1 MIALD
6 VLLAFVAATAL
17 LMLIPGPN
25 VALIVANSVAHGT
38 RYGLLTVAGT
48 ASGVVVQLALT
59 VLGASA
65 ALDFLA
71 ASFDLLRWA
80 GVVYLV
86 WLGIAAWRAPL
97 VDLTQ
102 VRPQAR
108 SARAIYLRGLLV
120 CLTNPKTLLFC
131 GAFLPQFVTPG
142 PDATRQ
148 LVVLALI
155 FFAVSTVLDSLWAI
169 LAGRLRAL
177 LVVHARLRNRL
188 TGGLLFGAGLGL
200 ALARKP

>member
-6 VLLAFVAATAL
+6 IFLAFVAATAL
-17 LMLIPGPN
+17 LMVIPGPN

-38 RYGLLTVAGT
+38 RFGLLTVAGT

-71 ASFDLLRWA
+71 ASFDWLRWA
-80 GVVYLV
+80 GVAYLI
-86 WLGIAAWRAPL
+86 WLGVAAWRAPP
-97 VDLTQ
+97 VDLSQ

-148 LVVLALI
+148 LALLAVT
-155 FFAVSTVLDSLWAI
+155 FFVVSTVLDSLWAM
-169 LAGRLRAL
+169 LAGRLRTL
-177 LVVHARLRNRL
+177 LVARARLRNRV
-188 TGGLLFGAGLGL
+188 TGGLMIGAGLGL
-200 ALARKP
+200 ALARRP

>member
-6 VLLAFVAATAL
+6 IFLAFVAATAL
-17 LMLIPGPN
+17 LMVIPGPN

-38 RYGLLTVAGT
+38 RFGLLTVAGT
-48 ASGVVVQLALT
+48 ASGVVLQLALT
-59 VLGASA
+59 ILGASA

-71 ASFDLLRWA
+71 ASFDWLRWA
-80 GVVYLV
+80 GVAYLI
-86 WLGIAAWRAPL
+86 WLGIAAWRAPP
-97 VDLTQ
+97 VDLAQ

-108 SARAIYLRGLLV
+108 SARTIYLRGFLV

-131 GAFLPQFVTPG
+131 GAFLPQFVTPR

-148 LVVLALI
+148 LVVLAI
-155 FFAVSTVLDSLWAI
+155 TFFVVSTVLDSLWAI

-177 LVVHARLRNRL
+177 LVARARLRNRV
-188 TGGLLFGAGLGL
+188 TGGLMIGAGLGL
-200 ALARKP
+200 ALARRP